1 MRQLLAQPVG
11 YMLDLRIM
19 YGWITNYQQ
28 TIFLRQTMVGNTWGI
43 EYSPIVKSTTH
54 ADPLEMEPPSTK
66 QCFFF
71 LASVAAG
78 QGRVPKYA

>member
-1 MRQLLAQPVG
+1 
-11 YMLDLRIM
+11 MLDLRIM